1 MFFSVI
7 VPLYN
12 KSSTINRAINSVLN
26 QTFTDYELI
35 IVNDG
40 STDNSL
46 SEINKY
52 VNFKNINI
60 INQKNQGVSV
70 ARNTGILRAKGELI
84 TFLDP
89 DDEWE
94 PNHLESIYDV
104 YKSCDKIDAIYFTCF
119 KLILSNGNTINTL
132 NEVSNKILD
141 GDYYK
146 VCTNL
151 FDIYYDFK
159 NGLIHTNSVMIPKKV
174 FDKVGLFVKGLKR
187 MEDIDMWCRVMI
199 YYPAVCIG
207 ETTTKYHRD
216 ESSETAMIT
225 RSFNWPF
232 INTAEKLLTT
242 GKVRKEIEKS
252 LTFFLDISKISIS
265 RHMIM
270 YGKKMESIKLLSSV
284 RCKKKYAKKLFVT
297 YILFIFPSHIIKK
310 IYIYLHNDY
319 LNGQ

>member
-1 MFFSVI
+1 MIFSVI

-12 KSSTINRAINSVLN
+12 KSSTVNRAIDSVLN

-40 STDNSL
+40 STDSSL

-52 VNFKNINI
+52 ANFEKVNI
-60 INQKNQGVSV
+60 INQKNQGVSI
-70 ARNTGILRAKGELI
+70 ARNTGILNAEGELI

-94 PNHLESIYDV
+94 SNHLECIYNV
-104 YKSCDKIDAIYFTCF
+104 YQSCGKINAIYFTCYM
-119 KLILSNGNTINTL
+119 LILSIGKNINTL

-187 MEDIDMWCRVMI
+187 MEDMDMWCRVMI

-207 ETTTKYHRD
+207 ETTTKYHRE

-232 INTAEKLLTT
+232 INTAEKLLKT
-242 GKVRKEIEKS
+242 GKVRKEIEES
-252 LTFFLDISKISIS
+252 LTYFLDLSKISIA

-270 YGKKMESIKLLSSV
+270 YGKKMKSIKLLSSV

-297 YILFIFPSHIIKK
+297 YILFICPSYIIKK
-310 IYIYLHNDY
+310 IYIHSHNDY
-319 LNGQ
+319 LNE